1 MFRKNDN
8 VKVEDIVENIR
19 NGVVDECQREEKGQ
33 MPKVIEKIPYIKDY
47 LRENMTEAACC

>member
-1 MFRKNDN
+1 MFRKNEN

-47 LRENMTEAACC
+47 IRENMTEAACC